1 MQAKVAK
8 DMGSVQG
15 SYGHNLSGIIWKI
28 NTAKPIEL
36 DEMMK
41 RLKEIED
48 GVAAPREMQVKVEK
62 EWCCSRNKAL
72 KYYKCRR
79 PRSLKAFSVLFS
91 SHYYMRTM
99 TI

>member
-1 MQAKVAK
+1 MEAEMEGVIEHHSDPDDEA
-8 DMGSVQG
+8 
-15 SYGHNLSGIIWKI
+15 
-28 NTAKPIEL
+28 EL

>member
-1 MQAKVAK
+1 MEYESVAL
-8 DMGSVQG
+8 VRC
-15 SYGHNLSGIIWKI
+15 
-28 NTAKPIEL
+28 KPKLRKTWVLFKEL

-62 EWCCSRNKAL
+62 EWNKAL